1 MMAVTGG
8 MSAFVL
14 GVVVL
19 VASACDASSTE
30 ASQRSPQ
37 IDHPGVE
44 TAAVGAARC
53 SSAIQ
58 RNADSG
64 WRQRSTVVGNLGF
77 YGPGRDFDLA
87 YRHEEGGDLVLKL
100 PIVIEGNSGAT
111 VWVPREERDRL
122 ALLFGKIQASEPYS
136 IDDGYARVR
145 FEPCRNRKRTGF
157 VGGLVLRDRR
167 QVVLNVRL
175 HGTEQTNSV
184 TLGKLLATET

>member
-1 MMAVTGG
+1 MAVTGG
-8 MSAFVL
+8 MRASLL

-19 VASACDASSTE
+19 VASSCEASSNRT
-30 ASQRSPQ
+30 SQSTPQ
-37 IDHPGVE
+37 DGHPVVE

-58 RNADSG
+58 GNADSG

-100 PIVIEGNSGAT
+100 PIIIEGNSGAT
-111 VWVPREERDRL
+111 VWVPREERHRV
-122 ALLFGKIQASEPYS
+122 ALLFGKIEAKEPYS
-136 IDDGYARVR
+136 IDEGYARVR
-145 FEPCRNRKRTGF
+145 FEPCKNRKRTGF

-167 QVVLNVRL
+167 QVVLRVRV
-175 HGTEQTNSV
+175 HGRGQTDSV
-184 TLGKLLATET
+184 TLGRLPATES